1 MEAYDCKNIDN
12 KVTVV
17 SDRNV
22 TLYHEEGL
30 QIPALQKFA
39 QWNKGGLPKTEEELR
54 EAGVEANILERDA
67 IVSQAGDALFLA
79 ALRKQVNGTN
89 VAESDA
95 KVIVEGANAPISKM
109 AHE

>member
-1 MEAYDCKNIDN
+1 MTSESVHKYSKTLLATKEQQLSIGIQGFGNVGSVVAMEAYDCKNIDN

-39 QWNKGGLPKTEEELR
+39 QWNKGDLDRKSTRLNSSH
-54 EAGVEANILERDA
+54 VA
-67 IVSQAGDALFLA
+67 ISYAVFCL
-79 ALRKQVNGTN
+79 K
-89 VAESDA
+89 
-95 KVIVEGANAPISKM
+95 
-109 AHE
+109 